1 MCSRDAERN
10 LLMNQ
15 AVINF
20 GPLDGQVDRVT
31 GYLVT
36 VTFAELH
43 VSLKRNTLGK
53 KKTQLSTLGQ

>member
-20 GPLDGQVDRVT
+20 GPLDGQVDRVI

-36 VTFAELH
+36 VTFAALH

-53 KKTQLSTLGQ
+53 KKNPA